1 MIPPPKPHNEEAR
14 LKRLRALGLLDTEHE
29 ERFDVVTRMAKRL
42 FRVPMALVS
51 LVDADRQ
58 WFKSCDG
65 LDATETSREVSFCGY
80 TILTDEV
87 MVVPNALEDE
97 RFHDNPLVTGPPD
110 IRFYAGYPLSSDGFN
125 IGTLCIIDT
134 EPREFSD
141 QEVKMLA
148 DLGGL
153 AEREIAALE
162 LAALDEGTGLVNRR
176 GLYTTG
182 KNLIAISK
190 RTGRP
195 VSVLF
200 FDLDGFKEVN
210 DRYGHDAGDQ
220 LLVDFGDCLQEA
232 FSTSEIVARLGGDEF
247 CVMLATQPVE
257 AFDGP
262 LCRLGELIE
271 RKNASY
277 QDDRSIQYSV
287 GVATFDATKHEDFAD
302 LLRDADVAM
311 YAAKSSCRGNRDAA

>member
-1 MIPPPKPHNEEAR
+1 MIPPSKPHNEAAR
-14 LKRLRALGLLDTEHE
+14 LKRLRALGLLDTEAE
-29 ERFDVVTRMAKRL
+29 DRFDVVTRMAKRL
-42 FRVPMALVS
+42 FRVPIALVS

-65 LDATETSREVSFCGY
+65 LDLTETSRDVSFCGY
-80 TILTDEV
+80 AILTDEV
-87 MVVPNALEDE
+87 TVVPNALEDE

-110 IRFYAGYPLSSDGFN
+110 IRFYAGYPLNSEGLN

-134 EPREFSD
+134 VPREFSD

-182 KNLIAISK
+182 RNLIEISK

-200 FDLDGFKEVN
+200 FDLDGFKAVN
-210 DRYGHDAGDQ
+210 DRYGHEAGDG
-220 LLVDFGDCLQEA
+220 LLADFSNCLQEA
-232 FSTSEIVARLGGDEF
+232 FRTSDIVARLGGDEF
-247 CVMLATQPVE
+247 CVMLSTQPESAFE
-257 AFDGP
+257 AP
-262 LCRLGELIE
+262 LCRLAELIE
-271 RKNASY
+271 KQNASY
-277 QDDRSIQYSV
+277 GDDRAIGYSV
-287 GVATFDATKHEDFAD
+287 GTATFDAEKHEDFAD
-302 LLRDADVAM
+302 LLREADVAM
-311 YAAKSSCRGNRDAA
+311 YASKNSCRSARDAA